1 MRSCRD
7 DADMVIMLEEVVI
20 VERRLDIVE
29 AKRKSKAEPW
39 VGIVA
44 GSNIVEHAGN
54 RRDVLR
60 QIEDRIRRRQNLQR
74 LEEYFRQR
82 RIQRDGVG

>member
-7 DADMVIMLEEVVI
+7 DAETLILLDEVVI
-20 VERRLDIVE
+20 VEKRMDIVE
-29 AKRKSKAEPW
+29 ARRKSKVEPW

-44 GSNIVEHAGN
+44 GSNIVEHAEG
-54 RRDVLR
+54 RADVLR
-60 QIEDRIRRRQNLQR
+60 QIEDRIRRRQNLKK

-82 RIQRDGVG
+82 RIQRDSVG

>member
-7 DADMVIMLEEVVI
+7 DAETLILLDEVVI

-29 AKRKSKAEPW
+29 AQRKSKVEPW

-44 GSNIVEHAGN
+44 GSNIVEHAGS
-54 RRDVLR
+54 RGDVLR
-60 QIEDRIRRRQNLQR
+60 QIEDRIRRRQDLQR
-74 LEEYFRQR
+74 LEAYFRQR
-82 RIQRDGVG
+82 RIQRDSVG